1 MSYPIGQS
9 QLLLKPDITGD
20 VFSHR
25 REGAP
30 QVNGNE

>member
-1 MSYPIGQS
+1 MSYPVGQS
-9 QLLLKPDITGD
+9 QLLLSPDVTGD

-30 QVNGNE
+30 QGKGNE